1 MNFKAKNAHTLLFY
15 RLSSSWIIEIQMTRC
30 LLQVVIFFKTKWMI
44 RCLGAWVGHGIWH
57 DCYFFYLM
65 YSQPL
70 SFFKK
75 GIFLLFDIK
84 KLLLLPNFYLKKNR
98 LSFLFY
104 TLVFFFFNWY
114 KRTSTHLVIV
124 RLNKKWFKRIFF
136 SNLVECITRLRI

>member
-84 KLLLLPNFYLKKNR
+84 KLLLLPIFFIKKIGC
-98 LSFLFY
+98 
-104 TLVFFFFNWY
+104 FFF
-114 KRTSTHLVIV
+114 VI
-124 RLNKKWFKRIFF
+124 RACLFF
-136 SNLVECITRLRI
+136 LIHTEEIPHIWLLCALK